1 MYDRVAY
8 TVGKHCSII
17 PSIIRKYFTS
27 TSQVLQ
33 KRQKYFKHTWGVLQT
48 YFKSNVTIR
57 DNHNA
62 FEEHYFQN
70 M

>member
-1 MYDRVAY
+1 MIVLHIQWEN
-8 TVGKHCSII
+8 TVLSFQV
-17 PSIIRKYFTS
+17 SFES
-27 TSQVLQ
+27 TSRVLQ

-57 DNHNA
+57 DNHNT